1 MTSIT
6 WAGPRCVQGL
16 AAILGPQNR
25 TQGRCDIYLITGIAE
40 IFSGFYMVQSFLNC
54 YMLSRNKRLM
64 CKLSINLKYLC
75 IIYI

>member
-25 TQGRCDIYLITGIAE
+25 TQGRCEAE
-40 IFSGFYMVQSFLNC
+40 CFARVGNNDVMPTPAIVM
-54 YMLSRNKRLM
+54 
-64 CKLSINLKYLC
+64 
-75 IIYI
+75 